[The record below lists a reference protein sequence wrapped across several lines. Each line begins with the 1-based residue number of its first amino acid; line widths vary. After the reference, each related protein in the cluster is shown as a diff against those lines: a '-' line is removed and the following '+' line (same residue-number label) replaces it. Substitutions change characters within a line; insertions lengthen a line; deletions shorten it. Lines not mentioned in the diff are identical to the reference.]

1 MNLDFS
7 VIKNQKNLLAFSA
20 GIDSSAL
27 FFLLLEQNIPF
38 DIAIVNYNQR
48 EQSKEEVSYAKELAI
63 KYSKNIYL
71 KDVTLDANSN
81 FEKNARDIRYA
92 FFEEIIN
99 EYSYENLITAHQL
112 NDKLEWFM
120 MQITKGA
127 GLVELIGF
135 NVFEHKENYKIY
147 KPLLQIT
154 KEELQN
160 YLKQNDLKYFIDN
173 SNFDEKYKRNFFR
186 HNFSDKLLEEFK
198 EGIKKSF
205 DYLQKDLNSLNIQDS
220 PKKKIKELEIFVNQ
234 KDDNLNIRT
243 IDLSLKRRGILLTNA
258 QRNEILKQKEITIS
272 NKINISMNEN
282 NIWITPML
290 NITMDKKFKELCR
303 VNKIPKN
310 IRAYIFSENIDLKEL
325 MF

>member
-71 KDVTLDANSN
+71 KDITLDANSN

>member
-99 EYSYENLITAHQL
+99 EHSYENLITAHQL

-154 KEELQN
+154 KEELQK

-205 DYLQKDLNSLNIQDS
+205 DYLQKDLNSLNIQDR

>member
-71 KDVTLDANSN
+71 KDITLDANSN

-99 EYSYENLITAHQL
+99 EHSYENLITAHQL

-154 KEELQN
+154 KEELQK

-205 DYLQKDLNSLNIQDS
+205 DYLQKDLNSLNIQDR

-272 NKINISMNEN
+272 NKINISMDEN

>member
-38 DIAIVNYNQR
+38 DIAIVDYNQR

-71 KDVTLDANSN
+71 KDITLDANSN

-220 PKKKIKELEIFVNQ
+220 PKQKIKELEIFVNQ

-272 NKINISMNEN
+272 NKINISMDEN